1 MNYIFYFA
9 GKGNYLAFFVSAS
22 TMYYLIWSIVIYRP
36 LLFLGTYPYF
46 YYSFSSPL
54 FADLWNFLRANY
66 SSGRYV
72 FLLSSKILKDLEVS
86 SCRLKSTTYHDYIV
100 PYKFLIFPLLF
111 SLKICI
117 RLSNYLPYHHSHCL
131 LIK

>member
-22 TMYYLIWSIVIYRP
+22 KMYYLIWSIVLYRP

-54 FADLWNFLRANY
+54 FADLWNFFKAN
-66 SSGRYV
+66 SSLGRYV
-72 FLLSSKILKDLEVS
+72 LLLSSKILKDLEVS
-86 SCRLKSTTYHDYIV
+86 SCRLKSITYHYYIV
-100 PYKFLIFPLLF
+100 PSKFLIFPLLF

-117 RLSNYLPYHHSHCL
+117 RLSNYFRLHML
-131 LIK
+131 LLS